1 MEVPRLRI
9 ELELQPPAYT
19 TATAMQNPSCV
30 CDLHH
35 SSWPQWI
42 LNPLNKA
49 MDQTQNL
56 MVTSRVLL
64 PLYHDG
70 SSGNLYFNNGPK
82 CFLGSRM
89 IRVEL
94 LWGEVDVKKKDDDT
108 A

>member
-1 MEVPRLRI
+1 MSEARDRTHV
-9 ELELQPPAYT
+9 
-19 TATAMQNPSCV
+19 
-30 CDLHH
+30 
-35 SSWPQWI
+35 
-42 LNPLNKA
+42 
-49 MDQTQNL
+49 L